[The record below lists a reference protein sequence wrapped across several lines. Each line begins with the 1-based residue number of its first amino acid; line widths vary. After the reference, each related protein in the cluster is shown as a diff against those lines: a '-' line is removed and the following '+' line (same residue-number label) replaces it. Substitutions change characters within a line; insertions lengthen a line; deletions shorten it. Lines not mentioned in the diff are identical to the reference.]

1 MAGSIYTLR
10 VISEFSTKES
20 QVFVPA
26 KDQSEFFKFADAA
39 EEHKGEFKYSYRF
52 AESVT
57 RKPHGMSLWSE

>member
-1 MAGSIYTLR
+1 MAGSIYTLCI
-10 VISEFSTKES
+10 ISEYSTKES

-39 EEHKGEFKYSYRF
+39 EAHKGEFQYVYKF

-57 RKPHGMSLWSE
+57 RKPRGMPLWNE

>member
-10 VISEFSTKES
+10 IISEFSVKES

-39 EEHKGEFKYSYRF
+39 ETHKGEFQCVYKF
-52 AESVT
+52 AESVA
-57 RKPHGMSLWSE
+57 RKPRGMALWNE

>member
-1 MAGSIYTLR
+1 MAGSIYTLCI
-10 VISEFSTKES
+10 ISEYSTKEI

-39 EEHKGEFKYSYRF
+39 EAHKGEFQYVYKF

-57 RKPHGMSLWSE
+57 RKPRNMPLWSE